1 MIEKI
6 LSVADKLFSLRGEF
20 RKAHR
25 EKRDRIA
32 DLFEKISKCIADV
45 STELKADKEPYG
57 KCAEMLT
64 YANMLEDT
72 VKDEIGE
79 EKAEQLA
86 QDLIDAHEVE
96 ALWIQLH
103 NAPDRD
109 NQLAKL
115 DQASGVFIAI
125 ANLLRASV

>member
-6 LSVADKLFSLRGEF
+6 LFVAQTLFSFRGEF
-20 RKAHR
+20 RKARH

-45 STELKADKEPYG
+45 STELKADEIPHG

-64 YANMLEDT
+64 YANMLSDT

-86 QDLIDAHEVE
+86 QDLIEAHEVE
-96 ALWIQLH
+96 ALWGPLH

-115 DQASGVFIAI
+115 DQASGVFIAL
-125 ANLLRASV
+125 ANLLRAR